1 MAVVVKI
8 YILANYTVRYTV
20 TWIPYR
26 IMDDFDGEAV
36 QENYGYLNVRSE
48 ERVFRVEVCYVGNC
62 KEIYCNRVRKNVFC
76 VDYLEEFK
84 KGQM

>member
-8 YILANYTVRYTV
+8 YILANYTVTFSV

-36 QENYGYLNVRSE
+36 QANYGYLNVRSE
-48 ERVFRVEVCYVGNC
+48 EKVYHVEVCWELQ
-62 KEIYCNRVRKNVFC
+62 EIYFHRVMKNVFG
-76 VDYLEEFK
+76 LAFRKEFE